1 MRAIEEK
8 LNSNINKTNKV
19 NAQDNS
25 NNNIIQISN
34 DKIKINQKSNI
45 IKKSKDKSKQKS
57 YKIIII
63 IILISFIILCSA
75 CLLILKLILK
85 KKKEKKE
92 ELNNIREEDISILTE
107 SKNKIIALYQ
117 VEEGKTFLF
126 FNKNESNLKANDF
139 FIIEKSFLNINLRNL
154 NSLEINDNFFKP
166 KESENLTVEISFKK
180 NLTSLKDFF
189 KNNKNLIKADLKN
202 FSMAGVVS
210 MESTFSGC
218 SNLYEVDLEDAI
230 SQNLININNLFEKCK
245 KLIKVNL
252 SLKNISELLESNN
265 CFIDCKNLK
274 FINLSSF
281 HKINNFVFR
290 YKIKSYNSSK

>member
-1 MRAIEEK
+1 MRVIEEK
-8 LNSNINKTNKV
+8 LNKV
-19 NAQDNS
+19 KDQDIS
-25 NNNIIQISN
+25 NNNIIQGS
-34 DKIKINQKSNI
+34 DAQIKPKNI
-45 IKKSKDKSKQKS
+45 IIKNSKDKSKPKS

-92 ELNNIREEDISILTE
+92 ELNNTREEDTSILTE
-107 SKNKIIALYQ
+107 RENKIIALYQ
-117 VEEGKTFLF
+117 VEEGKTFSF

-202 FSMAGVVS
+202 FNMEEVVS
-210 MESTFSGC
+210 MESSFSGC
-218 SNLYEVDLEDAI
+218 SNLYEVDLEGVN
-230 SQNLININNLFEKCK
+230 SRNLININNIFEKCK

-252 SLKNISELLESNN
+252 SMKNISELLESNN
-265 CFIDCKNLK
+265 CFIDCENLK

-281 HKINNFVFR
+281 Q
-290 YKIKSYNSSK
+290 KIK